1 MNQCW
6 GHKPFL
12 IPQLTHNSINPF
24 ILLYMLPCGW
34 LALSFSF
41 ISLSPSTFLGES
53 PHIWLDLNIFPLSLS
68 AWCPTIYS
76 CLSSFAIDFFYWQAK
91 LPHSAQK
98 ILSLSLWHP
107 WRCIRQCP
115 WSASLKLHKT
125 VMVLTMSESAWDKL
139 LLIIYELVH
148 SNFTHKSLYFSVC
161 PISRHQILHL
171 KFLSVLFIHVYN
183 I

>member
-76 CLSSFAIDFFYWQAK
+76 CLSSFAIDFFLLTGEASTQCTK
-91 LPHSAQK
+91 D
-98 ILSLSLWHP
+98 SLFLWHP
-107 WRCIRQCP
+107 WRYIRQCP
-115 WSASLKLHKT
+115 WPASLKLHNT

-139 LLIIYELVH
+139 C
-148 SNFTHKSLYFSVC
+148 SSFTS
-161 PISRHQILHL
+161 
-171 KFLSVLFIHVYN
+171 
-183 I
+183 